1 MNRKLLTAL
10 CAVTAAATLFG
21 CSNGGSSSTPSAS
34 TPASSTPSASTPE
47 VVETT
52 YPIVKDKLTVT
63 GILISDGVTS
73 DVKPRQTWLKLA
85 EVTNIDVDWS
95 YIEKDAAAT
104 YFATNQYADIISYNS
119 FIPHEIM
126 ADYGIIGHRF
136 VDFNDYLDYMPNLVK
151 TLEDYPTAKKVCTE
165 TDGGFY
171 QLPYIGNDCTAV
183 NARMYYRIDTLNAAG
198 CEVPTTTEEFYEVLK
213 KLKDYNDGAAPI
225 SEDGLNF
232 IWSSFGPGKAPDFED
247 DGTGKVIYNR
257 NSDQYKLY
265 LEYMARLYK
274 EGLLHQEY
282 LTMDNTVRLPLA
294 QQGLLVFGNGGV
306 ASLSEQDFASGK
318 VEITQLA
325 PLTSEY
331 DDKREVI
338 GWNYARPCG
347 VTINA
352 NSEYIPEIC
361 RMLDVAYATSEV
373 TEGSGLY
380 GISFVYGMENVH
392 WKWVNDDHT
401 QYEFIL
407 PKELEGVKA
416 FGTYQYEDL
425 IYYNIGRFDT
435 FKDATTATEGNN
447 KARQQGFVK
456 NLIPYQEKVVFPGS
470 YLKFTEEEQNVLNS
484 KWTSISEYV
493 TQSMAEFIAGVRS
506 VDTDWDAYVS
516 QISAMG
522 IDDVLAAYQAAYDRF
537 NQ

>member
-21 CSNGGSSSTPSAS
+21 CSNGGSSSS
-34 TPASSTPSASTPE
+34 TPAPSSSTPE
-47 VVETT
+47 VVEAT
-52 YPIVKDKLTVT
+52 YPIVKDKLTIT
-63 GILISDGVTS
+63 GIIISDGVTA
-73 DVKPRQTWLKLA
+73 DEKPRQTWLKLA

-95 YIEKDAAAT
+95 YIETDAAAT
-104 YFATNQYADIISYNS
+104 YFATNDYDDLILYNGGL
-119 FIPHEIM
+119 PNEIM
-126 ADYGIIGHRF
+126 SDYGIIGHRF
-136 VDFNDYLDYMPNLVK
+136 VDFNDYLDYMPNLVQ

-183 NARMYYRIDTLNAAG
+183 TARMHYRIDTMNAAG

-213 KLKDYNDGAAPI
+213 KLKDYNDGAAPLA
-225 SEDGLNF
+225 EDRKDFL
-232 IWSSFGPGKAPDFED
+232 WASFGPGKNVDFED

-257 NSDQYKLY
+257 TSDQYKLY
-265 LEYMARLYK
+265 LEYMARLYN
-274 EGLLHQEY
+274 EGLLNKEY
-282 LTMDNTVRLPLA
+282 LTLDNVGKTNLVRD
-294 QQGLLVFGNGGV
+294 GKTVFGYAGF
-306 ASLSEQDFASGK
+306 ASVSEQDFASGK
-318 VEITQLA
+318 VEVDQLA

-331 DDKREVI
+331 DDKREVV

-347 VTINA
+347 TTISVK
-352 NSEYIPEIC
+352 SEHIPEIC

-373 TEGSGLY
+373 VEGSGLY
-380 GISFVYGMENVH
+380 GVSFLYGLENVH
-392 WKWVNDDHT
+392 WKWSNDEHT
-401 QYEFIL
+401 TYDFIL

-416 FGTYQYEDL
+416 FGVYAEEDL
-425 IYYNIGRFDT
+425 TFGVTLGRFDT
-435 FKDATTATEGNN
+435 FKDATTSTEGNN

-456 NLIPYQEKVVFPGS
+456 NLIPYQEKVAFPGS
-470 YLKFTEEEQNVLNS
+470 YLKFTEEEQNVLSS

-493 TQSMAEFIAGVRS
+493 DQSLAEFIAGVRS

>member
-1 MNRKLLTAL
+1 MNRKLLTAF

-21 CSNGGSSSTPSAS
+21 CSNGGSSSS
-34 TPASSTPSASTPE
+34 TPAPSSSTPE
-47 VVETT
+47 VVEAT
-52 YPIVKDKLTVT
+52 YPIVKDKLTIT
-63 GILISDGVTS
+63 GIIISDGVTA
-73 DVKPRQTWLKLA
+73 DEKPRQTWLKLA

-104 YFATNQYADIISYNS
+104 YFATNDYDDLILYNGGL
-119 FIPHEIM
+119 PNEIM
-126 ADYGIIGHRF
+126 SDYGIIGHRF
-136 VDFNDYLDYMPNLVK
+136 VDFNDYLDYMPNLVQ

-213 KLKDYNDGAAPI
+213 KLKDYNDGAAPL
-225 SEDGLNF
+225 SEDGINF
-232 IWSSFGPGKAPDFED
+232 IWSSFGPGKSPDFED

-306 ASLSEQDFASGK
+306 ASLSEQDFESGK
-318 VEITQLA
+318 VEITQLT

-347 VTINA
+347 VMINA
-352 NSEYIPEIC
+352 KSEHIPEIC
-361 RMLDVAYATSEV
+361 RMMDVAYATEEV

-456 NLIPYQEKVVFPGS
+456 NLIPYQEKVAFPGS

>member
-21 CSNGGSSSTPSAS
+21 CSNGGSSSS
-34 TPASSTPSASTPE
+34 TPAPSSSTPE
-47 VVETT
+47 VVEAT
-52 YPIVKDKLTVT
+52 YPIVKDKLTIT
-63 GILISDGVTS
+63 GIIISDGVTA
-73 DVKPRQTWLKLA
+73 DEKPRQTWLKLA

-95 YIEKDAAAT
+95 YIETDAAAT
-104 YFATNQYADIISYNS
+104 YFATNDYDDLILYNGGL
-119 FIPHEIM
+119 PNEIM
-126 ADYGIIGHRF
+126 SDYGVLGQRF
-136 VDFNDYLDYMPNLVK
+136 VDFNNYLDYMPNLVK
-151 TLEDYPTAKKVCTE
+151 TLEDYPTAQKVCTE
-165 TDGGFY
+165 TNGGFY

-183 NARMYYRIDTLNAAG
+183 DARMYYRIDTLGAAD
-198 CEVPTTTEEFYEVLK
+198 CEVPATTEEFYEVLK
-213 KLKDYNDGAAPI
+213 KLKDYNDGAAPL
-225 SEDGLNF
+225 SEDGIKF
-232 IWSSFGPGKAPDFED
+232 IWSSFGPGKNPDFED

-294 QQGLLVFGNGGV
+294 QQGLLVFGTGGV
-306 ASLSEQDFASGK
+306 ASLSEQDFESGK
-318 VEITQLA
+318 VEITQLT

-347 VTINA
+347 VMINA
-352 NSEYIPEIC
+352 KSEHIPEIC
-361 RMLDVAYATSEV
+361 RMMDVAYATSEV
-373 TEGSGLY
+373 VEGSGLY
-380 GISFVYGMENVH
+380 GISFVYGMENTH
-392 WKWVNDDHT
+392 WKWTNDDHT

-456 NLIPYQEKVVFPGS
+456 NLIPYQEKVAFPGP
-470 YLKFTEEEQNVLNS
+470 YLKFTEDEQNVLNS

-493 TQSMAEFIAGVRS
+493 TQSMAEFITGIRS
-506 VDTDWDAYVS
+506 VDSDWDAYVS